1 MTMHRSLNDIL
12 DECLDRTMRGE
23 SIDGCVAD
31 YPQHAAELR
40 EALEAAILATEATA
54 FVPDPDKKRA
64 ARLRF
69 LEALEHSQRRAWWR
83 PRFFNGIVRTGPRL
97 AATAAVALFA
107 LVGTGTGTVMAS
119 QDSAPGGLLYPVKRT
134 SERVQLAFSFT
145 DDREAELRAALM
157 LERLE
162 ELVEITEQG
171 REQFVTEL
179 VEQIEHHSE
188 RVQELRAA
196 PVQRA
201 VADVVVPDPTA
212 TPRPAG
218 TLDPA
223 VTPEPTPAPRRATPV
238 PSSSPPSR
246 FEVSIRPVITLDEE
260 LSYLRSRA
268 AELQELV
275 AQEESKQTLRALERA
290 LSNVQKQVGQLLEK
304 ADAVHHDIDD
314 DEPDRPSNSRLRTF
328 LATVVDVRIRK
339 TDEGSVLDLK
349 VALPDGSERVVVISR
364 NGLTILKAVV
374 KDLKAG
380 VHLQL
385 GVRGDGTIVEV
396 RTVDDDSL
404 PRVFDDD

>member
-1 MTMHRSLNDIL
+1 M
-12 DECLDRTMRGE
+12 
-23 SIDGCVAD
+23 
-31 YPQHAAELR
+31 
-40 EALEAAILATEATA
+40 
-54 FVPDPDKKRA
+54 
-64 ARLRF
+64 
-69 LEALEHSQRRAWWR
+69 
-83 PRFFNGIVRTGPRL
+83 
-97 AATAAVALFA
+97 
-107 LVGTGTGTVMAS
+107 
-119 QDSAPGGLLYPVKRT
+119 
-134 SERVQLAFSFT
+134 
-145 DDREAELRAALM
+145 
-157 LERLE
+157 
-162 ELVEITEQG
+162 
-171 REQFVTEL
+171 
-179 VEQIEHHSE
+179 
-188 RVQELRAA
+188 
-196 PVQRA
+196 
-201 VADVVVPDPTA
+201 
-212 TPRPAG
+212 
-218 TLDPA
+218 
-223 VTPEPTPAPRRATPV
+223 
-238 PSSSPPSR
+238 
-246 FEVSIRPVITLDEE
+246 SIRPVITLDEE